1 MKKLKDSVSAALKTA
16 AAIAFALVLLVSC
29 TGLPGTAGKT
39 GPFFITVYGET
50 VPAFEDSS
58 LSDAE
63 LDLSFSL
70 ADVSDEQLMPVVRG
84 ALYGGTSAESYA
96 LKVIDDLKTAYLETL
111 SENSNWGVD
120 QSWSYSEEHTV
131 GVRGHYAVVS
141 QSRYEYMGGAHGNG
155 SVSYH
160 VFDLEIPRR
169 LALADIIDKNK
180 QDDLDALVDRRLRSF
195 SEETSGESLPARLPL
210 SAGIY
215 MEDKPRAED
224 FFPDTKGLHLQ
235 WDPYEI
241 AGYAFGGIE
250 VVLGWNELD
259 GILSAEGRKLA
270 AVYSR

>member
-1 MKKLKDSVSAALKTA
+1 MKKLKGSVSAVLKFS
-16 AAIAFALVLLVSC
+16 AFIMAALVLAFC
-29 TGLPGTAGKT
+29 TGLPGTADET

-70 ADVSDEQLMPVVRG
+70 ADVSEERLAPVVRG
-84 ALYGGTSAESYA
+84 ALYGGTSVESYA

-131 GVRGHYAVVS
+131 LVKSHYAVVS

-160 VFDLEIPRR
+160 VFDLEVPCR
-169 LALADIIDKNK
+169 LTLADIINKNK
-180 QDDLDALVDRRLRSF
+180 QDALDALVDRKLRAL
-195 SEETSGESLPARLPL
+195 SEETNGESLPDSLPL

-215 MEDKPRAED
+215 MADKPMAED
-224 FFPDTKGLHLQ
+224 FFPSSKGLHLQ

-241 AGYAFGGIE
+241 AAYAFGGIE
-250 VVLGWNELD
+250 VVLDWGELD
-259 GILSAEGRKLA
+259 KILSAEGQKLA